1 MDFKSSSVTADI
13 LNYISDGKVHSLQEI
28 ADEVEVHK
36 NTVYKHIQSL
46 SYRYPI
52 DTFCGGINRGG
63 VKLDTKYIVQ
73 GKIITNEKLQILG
86 KALDLLQKSDCKDID
101 EKALLELIRDFT
113 PPSKKKEDNV
123 NYHEN
128 QQEQVY

>member
-1 MDFKSSSVTADI
+1 MRSDITADI
-13 LNYISDGKVHSLQEI
+13 LNFISDGKVHTMNQI
-28 ADEVEVHK
+28 AEACEVSK
-36 NTVYKHIQSL
+36 RTVNRHIQSL

-52 DTFCGGINRGG
+52 DTFRGGIDRGG
-63 VKLDTKYIVQ
+63 VILDTKYIVQ

-86 KALDLLQKSDCKDID
+86 KALDLLQKSGCKDID

-123 NYHEN
+123 SYHEN